1 VAHFQEYEHTQ
12 PGTLIRLSIG
22 GGAVALGILAI
33 VLSATGAVEGA
44 IICAVMAVVFVF
56 LLCLFHSLA
65 VRVSRDDVAIAFGIG
80 VVRKSFI
87 VDDIQSVSGVRNH
100 WYNGWGIR
108 KIRGGWLYNVSG
120 WDAVQI
126 DLTDGRKYRIG
137 TDEPREL
144 LMAIESAVA
153 SAG

>member
-1 VAHFQEYEHTQ
+1 MAHFQEYEHTQ